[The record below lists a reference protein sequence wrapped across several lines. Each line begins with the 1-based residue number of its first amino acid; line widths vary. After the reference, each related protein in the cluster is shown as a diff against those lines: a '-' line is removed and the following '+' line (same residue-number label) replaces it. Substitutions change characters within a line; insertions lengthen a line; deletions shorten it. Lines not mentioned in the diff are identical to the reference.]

1 MGMPA
6 IALTDHGNLY
16 GAVSFYQKAK
26 EFGIKPI
33 LGIEAYVVEG
43 NMQEK
48 QPGIS
53 NKRYHLI
60 LLAQN
65 NEGWQNLIR
74 LTTLAHLEGFYYKP
88 RLDKKTIRN
97 HARGL
102 IALSGCLSGEIPQA
116 LLAQNLS
123 RAEKLVEE
131 YKQIFGKDNFFIE
144 LSHHPG
150 IPHHQALQE
159 SLYQLARKTNTPV
172 VATQD
177 VHYLKPTDA
186 PYQDILLAVQT
197 NSRLDDPDRL
207 TMNKDDF
214 SLKPPHVMNE
224 LFRGIPEAIE
234 NTVRIAERVNV
245 SLPIGKIQLPHFP
258 LPENETPQTYL
269 GKITNEAIKQKYSN
283 ELLQKAY
290 TRLDV
295 ELEVVGKTG
304 FASYFLIVHDVVQ
317 WARKNGIVVGPG
329 RGSAAGSIISYVL
342 DITSVDPL
350 EYNLLFERFMNPDR
364 ISWPDIDL
372 DFADARRDDVIN
384 YIAERFGRNHVAQII
399 TFGTMAARAAIRDA
413 GRAMNIDYQLCDEV
427 AKMIPFGFS
436 LKKALEMAPGL
447 RQASEQKKE
456 IKKLLEAAGHLEGV
470 VRHASTHACGVVIT
484 KDPLTAIT
492 PLQYATTSAEDKKQ
506 SIVTQF
512 DMHSVEALGL
522 LKMDILGLSNL
533 SIIEETIKRIKERRG
548 KDIDINNIQL
558 DDPKPYEMLTEGRT
572 VGVFQLE
579 GSGMTRYLKELK
591 PTHIEDI
598 IAMISLYRPGPMELI
613 PSFIRRKHK
622 KEHIS
627 YPHQLLE
634 PYLKN
639 TYGIMIYQEQLMQ
652 MSEAIAGF
660 TPGEADTLRK
670 AVGKKIK
677 KLLDEQREKFIKGV
691 IDKTGSKKLGTQLW
705 ELILPFGRYGFN
717 RSHAVAY
724 AMVAYQTAW
733 LKYYYPIEFM
743 VSLLNADAK
752 NIDRIAFLV
761 TECKKEHIVVLPPDI
776 NESNAAFT
784 VIDEKKIRFGLG
796 SIKNVGHNIV
806 STIIENRS
814 KNGKYAALSDFLER
828 VYTRDLN
835 KKSLEALIK
844 SGAVDTFGER
854 NTMLENMDMLLAYL
868 KENQTMNERNQTS
881 LFKLMEN
888 HESVPEL
895 KLIQIPPAS
904 NHQRL
909 AWEKELLGLYIS
921 GHPLQ
926 QFKKAGLLRQNIHII
941 KHERTGGAIR
951 IAAMLSEVRR
961 ILTKQGEL
969 MAFLKLED
977 INDNIEG
984 VAFPSAMKQYGHLL
998 EQNKCVLIEGKVN
1011 IRNGAHNVILD
1022 KIEPL
1027 T

>member
-677 KLLDEQREKFIKGV
+677 NSWTNSG
-691 IDKTGSKKLGTQLW
+691 
-705 ELILPFGRYGFN
+705 
-717 RSHAVAY
+717 
-724 AMVAYQTAW
+724 
-733 LKYYYPIEFM
+733 
-743 VSLLNADAK
+743 K
-752 NIDRIAFLV
+752 N
-761 TECKKEHIVVLPPDI
+761 
-776 NESNAAFT
+776 S
-784 VIDEKKIRFGLG
+784 
-796 SIKNVGHNIV
+796 
-806 STIIENRS
+806 
-814 KNGKYAALSDFLER
+814 
-828 VYTRDLN
+828 
-835 KKSLEALIK
+835 
-844 SGAVDTFGER
+844 
-854 NTMLENMDMLLAYL
+854 
-868 KENQTMNERNQTS
+868 
-881 LFKLMEN
+881 
-888 HESVPEL
+888 
-895 KLIQIPPAS
+895 
-904 NHQRL
+904 
-909 AWEKELLGLYIS
+909 
-921 GHPLQ
+921 
-926 QFKKAGLLRQNIHII
+926 
-941 KHERTGGAIR
+941 
-951 IAAMLSEVRR
+951 
-961 ILTKQGEL
+961 
-969 MAFLKLED
+969 
-977 INDNIEG
+977 
-984 VAFPSAMKQYGHLL
+984 
-998 EQNKCVLIEGKVN
+998 
-1011 IRNGAHNVILD
+1011 
-1022 KIEPL
+1022 
-1027 T
+1027 